1 MLTLLLLFPAS
12 IFSIV
17 FYLLP
22 SQSTARRSQPHDS
35 FWCTRDM
42 RFYICGSST
51 ALLSTSAQFV
61 SIRET
66 PKAQTHA
73 CENRAHAASILRS

>member
-35 FWCTRDM
+35 FWCTRDIRCSRM
-42 RFYICGSST
+42 GMKIAVR
-51 ALLSTSAQFV
+51 ALNSYRRL
-61 SIRET
+61 
-66 PKAQTHA
+66 HA
-73 CENRAHAASILRS
+73 DHLRPLKSNVEIFHKFRIHR